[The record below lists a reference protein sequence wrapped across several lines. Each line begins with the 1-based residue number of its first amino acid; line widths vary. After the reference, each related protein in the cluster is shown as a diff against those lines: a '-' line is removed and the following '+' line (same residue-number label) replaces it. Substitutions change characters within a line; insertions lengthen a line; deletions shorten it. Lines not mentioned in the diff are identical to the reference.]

1 MTAKEIKLQHKIL
14 HDTISADY
22 YNHLRHPDIYPIEIM
37 TKDEFD
43 ILHAQNWDA
52 LHTRL
57 LAEGYI
63 KPPEPPRDL
72 AKEIDIIKE
81 RITQVEEGKISA
93 V

>member
-63 KPPEPPRDL
+63 KPPEPS
-72 AKEIDIIKE
+72 EIDKIKTRLTTLE
-81 RITQVEEGKISA
+81 SQTNLVHLP
-93 V
+93 